1 MEKQPVKVS
10 FFIHRWEK
18 KSTVIFL
25 DEFVTDVRGPRWKVA
40 TLAYRDY
47 LRRQMT
53 KDAEDVKSKMPGIVA
68 AGVCRGGH
76 AASQVR
82 ELSQLLMLDFDDVN
96 ERLEEVIVQLREL
109 PYVVLQLVSISGRGI
124 KVLIRVEVENERQYA
139 TAYAIVA
146 GEVSRLVDF
155 RCDMQ
160 CRDLG
165 RICSG
170 VWDENVYYRPDA
182 EPFAWRELV
191 QPKGEE
197 RTQPDATTACASA
210 AGGFM
215 SAFLDEFGQRNVF
228 APGGRH
234 DFVLKLGRVARYKGF
249 SPDEMKLLKELAL
262 DRFTESGFEAAEMEK
277 TLFAGYQ
284 YANSVGTPPKQ
295 AVRVHKVQGS
305 PSVSPEPSTAGE
317 DEDELSAK
325 SEELRQQVSYFPDEI
340 FNRLPQFLSAG
351 VAVAR
356 SKRER
361 DMLLM
366 GMLANISGCLPGV
379 QILYDQLYFSPHFY
393 FTTIAQ
399 AATGKGVL
407 ALAAL
412 LPGAINEHYIQLG
425 KQAKRKYDEELLR
438 WEMEQREALKS
449 KHLPNLDLRPE
460 EPVKIA
466 FQVSPNVSKSQLI
479 IFLETNGKLG
489 VVMNAPE
496 LDMVSNAMRMD
507 CGKHDDV
514 FRAAFQHE
522 VASSAFKVDGRQ
534 IMAHD
539 PHLACCFAGTP
550 AQLIAFIQSLENGL
564 YSRISF
570 YTAQGQ
576 LEFRSAA
583 PRKGRRDLRAVFG
596 ELSEELLK
604 MHLFLAQSPTE
615 VVFTP
620 EQWARHTVR
629 FSEMLAEVVSEKDD
643 SPAAIVLRH
652 GLIAARIATVLTAL
666 RKCEC
671 AWSMTEYVCTD
682 DDFDTAM
689 QLTEVLLEHSLLL
702 STSLPGDRQKPRP
715 LQAFYRIR
723 PVLNELGKYF
733 TYSEFVG
740 KAGRHGVSVSAAKR
754 LLKKLL
760 AIKVLDK
767 EEDKYVKTRGEGSAE
782 ARRVNPE
789 PSEP

>member
-1 MEKQPVKVS
+1 MERQPVKVS

-18 KSTVIFL
+18 KSTVILL
-25 DEFVTDVRGPRWKVA
+25 DEFVTDVRGLRWKVA

-47 LRRQMT
+47 LQRQMT
-53 KDAEDVKSKMPGIVA
+53 KEAEDVKSNMSGIVA

-76 AASQVR
+76 AASQVS

-96 ERLEEVIVQLREL
+96 ERLEEVIALLRSL
-109 PYVVLQLVSISGRGI
+109 PYVVLQFVSISGRGI
-124 KVLIRVEVENERQYA
+124 KVLIRVEVENARQYA

-146 GEVSRLVDF
+146 GEVSRLVHF
-155 RCDMQ
+155 QCDLQ

-182 EPFAWRELV
+182 EAFAWRELV
-191 QPKGEE
+191 QQEQPDLCVP
-197 RTQPDATTACASA
+197 PDATASCTSTV
-210 AGGFM
+210 GGFM
-215 SAFLDEFGQRNVF
+215 SAFLDEFGQRNAFV
-228 APGGRH
+228 AGSRH
-234 DFVLKLGRVARYKGF
+234 HFVLKLGRVARYKGF
-249 SPDEMKLLKELAL
+249 SLDEMALLKELAL
-262 DRFTESGFEAAEMEK
+262 VRFTEPGFEAAEMEK

-284 YANSVGTPPKQ
+284 YANSVGMPSKRE
-295 AVRVHKVQGS
+295 VRVHQVQGS
-305 PSVSPEPSTAGE
+305 PFVTPEPSAEGE
-317 DEDELSAK
+317 DADELSAK
-325 SEELRQQVSYFPDEI
+325 SNELLQQMPYFPDEI
-340 FNRLPQFLSAG
+340 FDRLPQFLSTG
-351 VAVAR
+351 VEVAR

-393 FTTIAQ
+393 FTAIAR

-412 LPGAINEHYIQLG
+412 LPDAINEHYIQLG

-438 WEMEQREALKS
+438 WEMEQREALKN
-449 KHLPNLDLRPE
+449 KRLPNLDLRPE

-466 FQVSPNVSKSQLI
+466 FQVSPNVSKSRLI
-479 IFLETNGKLG
+479 IFLEANGKLG
-489 VVMNAPE
+489 VVMNASE

-534 IMAHD
+534 IVAHD
-539 PHLACCFAGTP
+539 PHLACCFSGTP

-564 YSRISF
+564 YSRIGF

-576 LEFRSAA
+576 WKFRSAA
-583 PRKGRRDLRAVFG
+583 PRKGGRELRAVFG

-615 VVFTP
+615 VVFSP
-620 EQWARHTVR
+620 EQWSRHTAR
-629 FSEMLAEVVSEKDD
+629 FSEMLTEVVSEKDD

-689 QLTEVLLEHSLLL
+689 RLTEVLLEHSLLL
-702 STSLPGDRQKPRP
+702 SSSLPGDRQKPRP

-723 PVLNELGKYF
+723 PVLNELDKSF
-733 TYSEFVG
+733 TYSEFVD
-740 KAGRHGVSVSAAKR
+740 KAGRYGVSLSAAKR
-754 LLKKLL
+754 FLKKLL
-760 AIKVLDK
+760 AVKLV
-767 EEDKYVKTRGEGSAE
+767 EREDGRYVKMHSKGTRES
-782 ARRVNPE
+782 
-789 PSEP
+789 